1 MSKHPPG
8 RRDADAPFTLDSGET
23 LGARALRL
31 EHLLFEELYRLFRME
46 VNDPRLAELV
56 PTSVQMSPD
65 LRNAKV
71 MYALREDPRASAK
84 DKPLPRRAADPRAR
98 AIEDALQRVT
108 PFLRT
113 RLVDVVAMKRLP
125 ELHFHRDR
133 MAEAALRAQELMTRE
148 RLAAVRQSLNEEG
161 AADVEDGQDD
171 SPAAAG
177 ELAADNVADDMPDD
191 MPDNAADGA
200 YLRAG
205 ADKKGSPAGP
215 PAG

>member
-1 MSKHPPG
+1 MSKHPSG

-161 AADVEDGQDD
+161 AADAEDEETARGD

-177 ELAADNVADDMPDD
+177 ELAADNMPDD
-191 MPDNAADGA
+191 AADDAADGA

-205 ADKKGSPAGP
+205 AEHKGSPAGP
-215 PAG
+215 PVG

>member
-1 MSKHPPG
+1 MSKHPSG

-71 MYALREDPRASAK
+71 MYALREDPRAAANAK
-84 DKPLPRRAADPRAR
+84 PVARRAADPRAR

-133 MAEAALRAQELMTRE
+133 MAEASLRAQELMTRE
-148 RLAAVRQSLNEEG
+148 RLAATRQALADG
-161 AADVEDGQDD
+161 LAAADLPEEAD
-171 SPAAAG
+171 AAADEAPDHDG
-177 ELAADNVADDMPDD
+177 YQDRDDRDDRGDHGRHAAASADHQ
-191 MPDNAADGA
+191 
-200 YLRAG
+200 R
-205 ADKKGSPAGP
+205 
-215 PAG
+215 

>member
-1 MSKHPPG
+1 MSKHPSG

-46 VNDPRLAELV
+46 VNDPRLADLV

-71 MYALREDPRASAK
+71 MYALREDPRAAAENG
-84 DKPLPRRAADPRAR
+84 KPAARRAVDPRAR
-98 AIEDALQRVT
+98 AIEDGLQRVT

-148 RLAAVRQSLNEEG
+148 RLAATRQALEEG
-161 AADVEDGQDD
+161 AAASEIDD
-171 SPAAAG
+171 DDDLDAPD
-177 ELAADNVADDMPDD
+177 AADAAVREASNHDDRDDHVRSAVTSADHQ
-191 MPDNAADGA
+191 
-200 YLRAG
+200 R
-205 ADKKGSPAGP
+205 
-215 PAG
+215 

>member
-1 MSKHPPG
+1 MSKHPSG
-8 RRDADAPFTLDSGET
+8 RRDPDAPFTLDSGET

-71 MYALREDPRASAK
+71 MYALREDPRAAANAK
-84 DKPLPRRAADPRAR
+84 PVARRAADPRAR

-113 RLVDVVAMKRLP
+113 RLVDVVARKRLP

-133 MAEAALRAQELMTRE
+133 MAEASLRAQELMTRE
-148 RLAAVRQSLNEEG
+148 RLAATRQALADG
-161 AADVEDGQDD
+161 LAAADLPEEAD
-171 SPAAAG
+171 AAAD
-177 ELAADNVADDMPDD
+177 EAAREAPDHEGYQHRDDRDD
-191 MPDNAADGA
+191 RDDRGRHAAA
-200 YLRAG
+200 SAEPQR
-205 ADKKGSPAGP
+205 
-215 PAG
+215 

>member
-1 MSKHPPG
+1 MSKHPSG

-71 MYALREDPRASAK
+71 MYALREDPRAAAANAK
-84 DKPLPRRAADPRAR
+84 PVARRAADPRTR

-133 MAEAALRAQELMTRE
+133 MAEASLRAQELMTRE
-148 RLAAVRQSLNEEG
+148 RLAATRQALADGIAAADIPEEADEEADAAADEAAREG
-161 AADVEDGQDD
+161 AESDD
-171 SPAAAG
+171 RDDHGRHAAAS
-177 ELAADNVADDMPDD
+177 ADHQ
-191 MPDNAADGA
+191 
-200 YLRAG
+200 R
-205 ADKKGSPAGP
+205 
-215 PAG
+215 

>member
-1 MSKHPPG
+1 MSKYPSG
-8 RRDADAPFTLDSGET
+8 RRDPDAPFTLDSGET

-71 MYALREDPRASAK
+71 MYALREDPLAAANA
-84 DKPLPRRAADPRAR
+84 KPLARRAVDPRAR
-98 AIEDALQRVT
+98 AIADALQRVT

-113 RLVDVVAMKRLP
+113 RLVDVVMMKRLP

-133 MAEAALRAQELMTRE
+133 MAEAALRAQDLMTRE
-148 RLAAVRQSLNEEG
+148 RLAATRQALAEG
-161 AADVEDGQDD
+161 AAASEIDD
-171 SPAAAG
+171 DLAAADAPEG
-177 ELAADNVADDMPDD
+177 VDVGVD
-191 MPDNAADGA
+191 DGA
-200 YLRAG
+200 DEAPDHDDRDDHPVRPAVAS
-205 ADKKGSPAGP
+205 ADHQR
-215 PAG
+215 

>member
-1 MSKHPPG
+1 MSKHPSG

-71 MYALREDPRASAK
+71 MYALREDPRAAAANAK
-84 DKPLPRRAADPRAR
+84 PVARRAADPRAR

-133 MAEAALRAQELMTRE
+133 MAEASLRAQELMTRE
-148 RLAAVRQSLNEEG
+148 RLAATRQALADGIAAADIPEEADEEADAAADEAAREG
-161 AADVEDGQDD
+161 AESDD
-171 SPAAAG
+171 RDDHGRHAAAS
-177 ELAADNVADDMPDD
+177 ADHQ
-191 MPDNAADGA
+191 
-200 YLRAG
+200 R
-205 ADKKGSPAGP
+205 
-215 PAG
+215 

>member
-1 MSKHPPG
+1 MSKHPSG

-133 MAEAALRAQELMTRE
+133 MAEAALRAQELMTHE
-148 RLAAVRQSLNEEG
+148 RLAATRKALAVCDECTAASSPDCAACTRLPALADLPHGFRLSWRDRPRSLQVVR
-161 AADVEDGQDD
+161 ED
-171 SPAAAG
+171 S
-177 ELAADNVADDMPDD
+177 
-191 MPDNAADGA
+191 
-200 YLRAG
+200 
-205 ADKKGSPAGP
+205 
-215 PAG
+215 